1 MANAV
6 IYAVRTGNLNAV
18 KRAVGTVADIN
29 ATDSLGRNALHHAGI
44 LGNIDITT
52 YLLANDADSKQTD
65 VNDKVP
71 FQLAIEY
78 KMNIER
84 AKVASVLLHAAV
96 GVTGRDKKGWN
107 ALHWAIL
114 AKDIPLI
121 DRWLDDGATLLR
133 YGQMIERQHPIE
145 IAFLTKDAQLIDYLV
160 DRYVEWKGNVALWSA
175 VNSGIYAL
183 VETMINKGYSP
194 ANTEGHISNQSLTRA
209 AVHKNDAKILAL
221 LLTNGAPV
229 DDQQPLLEAARN
241 NKYALVKLL
250 VDYGTDINVN
260 LAYDWNALL
269 RTSLLSRDKDLFTKI
284 IAAAASNDSS
294 FNFPNFGGFYTG
306 KNIADFIEIV
316 DALLEHGVDINTRN
330 EKGNTILHL
339 GIESRDRSKIEALV
353 SRGANIEIRNAD
365 GYTPLMLAAD
375 IGESDIVKE
384 LIKNGADVYATNNE
398 GTHDALSLAWQ
409 ALKKEHEKTF
419 KSPQIGHYK
428 RIIELLKRH
437 RQ

>member
-6 IYAVRTGNLNAV
+6 INAVRTGNLNAV
-18 KRAVGTVADIN
+18 KRAVGAVADIN

-52 YLLANDADSKQTD
+52 YLLANDADPKQTD
-65 VNDKVP
+65 VNNKVP
-71 FQLAIEY
+71 FQLTIEY
-78 KMNIER
+78 KMTVER

-121 DRWLDDGATLLR
+121 NRWLDDGATLLR
-133 YGQMIERQHPIE
+133 YGPMIERQHPIE
-145 IAFLTKDAQLIDYLV
+145 VVFLTEDAQLIDYLV
-160 DRYVEWKGNVALWSA
+160 DRYAEWKGNVALWSA
-175 VNSGIYAL
+175 VNSGIYDL

-194 ANTEGHISNQSLTRA
+194 ANTEGHVSNQSLTRA
-209 AVHKNDAKILAL
+209 AVNKNDAKILEL
-221 LLTNGAPV
+221 LLANGAPV

-250 VDYGTDINVN
+250 VDYGTDINVT
-260 LAYDWNALL
+260 LDYDWNSLL
-269 RTSLLSRDKDLFTKI
+269 RTSLLGRDKNLFTKI
-284 IAAAASNDSS
+284 IVAAASDDSN
-294 FNFPNFGGFYTG
+294 FNFPNFGGFYIG
-306 KNIADFIEIV
+306 KDISDFIEIV
-316 DALLEHGVDINTRN
+316 DALLEHDVDINARDKN
-330 EKGNTILHL
+330 NNTILHHT
-339 GIESRDRSKIEALV
+339 IESRDRDKIEALV
-353 SRGANIEIRNAD
+353 SRGANIEMRNAD

-384 LIKNGADVYATNNE
+384 LIKSGADVHATDNE
-398 GTHDALSLAWQ
+398 ETHDALSLAWQ
-409 ALKKEHEKTF
+409 ALKKEQEKTF